1 MPLYLHGGTRERSE
15 LDGTMGCRASK
26 RRQRGLSAHGPI
38 PNRLAGREY
47 RINESR
53 DGEWTVK
60 WLDADGNVVA
70 WFGGDVRLVF
80 VALDHFASRT
90 DSEFGIFVDRVW
102 QREAGALGRNAI
114 VEQTSRGGAAN
125 RFEKASQAAAPKI
138 SYPVVPRGVQ
148 DARRFRD
155 WS

>member
-1 MPLYLHGGTRERSE
+1 LTYKEACVSGRSWT
-15 LDGTMGCRASK
+15 GRWGVAHRN
-26 RRQRGLSAHGPI
+26 RQQRGLSAQGPI
-38 PNRLAGREY
+38 LNRLAGREY

-60 WLDADGNVVA
+60 WLDADGDVVA

-102 QREAGALGRNAI
+102 EREPELSAEMRSLSKRAPAARQTDLKKPAKRQRR
-114 VEQTSRGGAAN
+114 
-125 RFEKASQAAAPKI
+125 K
-138 SYPVVPRGVQ
+138 
-148 DARRFRD
+148 
-155 WS
+155 

>member
-1 MPLYLHGGTRERSE
+1 MEGPVSGRSWT
-15 LDGTMGCRASK
+15 GRWGVAHRN
-26 RRQRGLSAHGPI
+26 RQQRGLSAHGPI

-102 QREAGALGRNAI
+102 QREPELSAEMRSLSKR
-114 VEQTSRGGAAN
+114 
-125 RFEKASQAAAPKI
+125 AAA
-138 SYPVVPRGVQ
+138 
-148 DARRFRD
+148 ARQTDLKKRVKRQRRK
-155 WS
+155 

>member
-1 MPLYLHGGTRERSE
+1 MSGRSWT
-15 LDGTMGCRASK
+15 GRWGVAHRN
-26 RRQRGLSAHGPI
+26 RQQRGLSAHGPI
-38 PNRLAGREY
+38 PNRPAGREY

-90 DSEFGIFVDRVW
+90 DSEFGIFVDRVC
-102 QREAGALGRNAI
+102 QREPELSAEMRSLSKR
-114 VEQTSRGGAAN
+114 
-125 RFEKASQAAAPKI
+125 AAA
-138 SYPVVPRGVQ
+138 
-148 DARRFRD
+148 ARQTDLKKRVKRQRRK
-155 WS
+155 

>member
-1 MPLYLHGGTRERSE
+1 MSGRSWT
-15 LDGTMGCRASK
+15 GRWGVAHRN
-26 RRQRGLSAHGPI
+26 RQQRGLSAHGPI
-38 PNRLAGREY
+38 PNRPAGREY

-102 QREAGALGRNAI
+102 QREPELSAEMRSLSKR
-114 VEQTSRGGAAN
+114 
-125 RFEKASQAAAPKI
+125 AAA
-138 SYPVVPRGVQ
+138 
-148 DARRFRD
+148 ARQTDLKKRVRRQRRK
-155 WS
+155 

>member
-1 MPLYLHGGTRERSE
+1 MSGRSWT
-15 LDGTMGCRASK
+15 GRWGVAHRN
-26 RRQRGLSAHGPI
+26 RQQRGLSAHGPI
-38 PNRLAGREY
+38 LNRLAGREY

-102 QREAGALGRNAI
+102 QREPELSAEMRSLSKR
-114 VEQTSRGGAAN
+114 
-125 RFEKASQAAAPKI
+125 AAA
-138 SYPVVPRGVQ
+138 
-148 DARRFRD
+148 ARQTDLKKRVRRQRRK
-155 WS
+155 